1 MKECFKLGKI
11 YWFLNFLNGTG
22 PPEVI
27 CKAQKRK
34 KARKQARETF
44 EVI

>member
-11 YWFLNFLNGTG
+11 YWFLNFLNGAG
-22 PPEVI
+22 PPEAI
-27 CKAQKRK
+27 CKAQNK
-34 KARKQARETF
+34 KERKQARETF